1 MTLMAVHLVSHI
13 NSSQRGLGLVGRCR
27 RAAKSFVVLWLSSAW
42 LKRNG
47 MQIKA
52 TRVCQIL
59 CLRSLF
65 CLFLYINKQ
74 LPSPYNIS
82 QKCWNALSHSFKTDF
97 LPFLPVPK
105 VLIWYC
111 SNFMPC
117 DLLDFFFWCVC
128 VHILYGV
135 CAHFFILSCTYITGW
150 AELCFH
156 VSLGPAAKAF
166 LCPFSFLFQIQVY
179 SKIMQLHYRSTLHH
193 TTIQHQVFLL
203 GSLLSDRNLKT
214 SYTSK
219 QIPMSPFQYHGIP

>member
-65 CLFLYINKQ
+65 CLFLYINRQ

-117 DLLDFFFWCVC
+117 DLLDFFFLVC
-128 VHILYGV
+128 VFIYFMVCVLISLYLAV
-135 CAHFFILSCTYITGW
+135 RT
-150 AELCFH
+150 
-156 VSLGPAAKAF
+156 
-166 LCPFSFLFQIQVY
+166 
-179 SKIMQLHYRSTLHH
+179 
-193 TTIQHQVFLL
+193 LL
-203 GSLLSDRNLKT
+203 GELNSAS
-214 SYTSK
+214 
-219 QIPMSPFQYHGIP
+219 MSVWAQQPRLFYAHLASFFRFKFIQK